1 MFLLTNAD
9 SPFPERNLGGRATSP
24 AIRPDQGCR
33 WKIQTETANG
43 LGAGVPSS
51 PWGVSHKGASVAD
64 PAHLCPRELLSQT
77 VGFPSDRLPPAS
89 ICPRIFRAG
98 TQPGGF
104 FQKIQPEMEM
114 VAEWRVRI
122 PLGRLSHE
130 ERFQRGRGRENNFKN
145 YGMTLRLFRCTEEK
159 KFVPPVHTYSEK
171 EVFHANKTAF
181 HHRCLKGIGGSSSQD
196 HLCPLHGTTERA
208 STASESSCL
217 HRDRSGAD
225 QDFFPTRPRS
235 KIETTSWRRN
245 DFPP

>member
-1 MFLLTNAD
+1 MRGHPSPTPLTSAPESFCRNPSDFRPIGSRPPPFAPHF
-9 SPFPERNLGGRATSP
+9 SGRHPTRGIFSKNPTRNGNGCGVAGPHPPRTPFPRGAFPT
-24 AIRPDQGCR
+24 
-33 WKIQTETANG
+33 
-43 LGAGVPSS
+43 GAG
-51 PWGVSHKGASVAD
+51 
-64 PAHLCPRELLSQT
+64 PRKQ
-77 VGFPSDRLPPAS
+77 
-89 ICPRIFRAG
+89 
-98 TQPGGF
+98 
-104 FQKIQPEMEM
+104 FQKL
-114 VAEWRVRI
+114 RDD
-122 PLGRLSHE
+122 
-130 ERFQRGRGRENNFKN
+130 
-145 YGMTLRLFRCTEEK
+145 TRLFRCTEEK